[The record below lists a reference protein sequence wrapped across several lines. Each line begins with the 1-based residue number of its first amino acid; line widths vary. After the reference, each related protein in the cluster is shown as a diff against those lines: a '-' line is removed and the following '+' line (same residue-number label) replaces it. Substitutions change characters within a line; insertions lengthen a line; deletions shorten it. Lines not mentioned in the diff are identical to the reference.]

1 MSKKT
6 LNKLLDD
13 YEASLEEFEEQV
25 RLHEA
30 KLARS
35 KPTTPAFD
43 LSKGKTLS
51 PHRDN
56 EPSRPQTSSPGSKK
70 R

>member
-13 YEASLEEFEEQV
+13 YEASLEAFEEQV

-56 EPSRPQTSSPGSKK
+56 EPSRAQSPNGKKK